1 MDIFSYKHLLSYHDE
16 LRLSMRFQQPLVKD
30 HHNLQWQEEIPGQG
44 EANAQQLHSA
54 TLWLQC
60 AEKQIGKLPCILISH
75 LT

>member
-54 TLWLQC
+54 TL
-60 AEKQIGKLPCILISH
+60 
-75 LT
+75 